1 MTAPRVLF
9 EDGWLLAVDKPPGLA
24 VHGGAGLQGQP
35 TVHEWAARHL
45 GARAT
50 RNGFTVSAAHRLDR
64 ETSGVLLLALRRPA
78 AARLSEAFARGEVEK
93 RYLALVAG
101 VPPAPRG
108 RIERPLD
115 REDGPPQDAITLW
128 QLEERLA
135 GGRAALLACAPRTG
149 RKHQLRRHLAAL
161 GHPVLGDAQHG
172 DAAANTRAR
181 DEWGLQR
188 LFLHAA
194 SLELRHPGTGE
205 PLRLEAG
212 LPAEL
217 RAVLEAARLSPLASL
232 REPLA

>member
-9 EDGWLLAVDKPPGLA
+9 EDGWLLAVDKPAGLA
-24 VHGGAGLQGQP
+24 VHGGAGLRGQP
-35 TVHEWAARHL
+35 TVQEWAAKRL
-45 GARAT
+45 GPRAA

-78 AARLSEAFARGEVEK
+78 ATRLSEAFARGEVKK

-101 VPPAPRG
+101 APAAPRG

-115 REDGPPQDAITLW
+115 RDDGPPQAAITLW
-128 QLEERLA
+128 QVEERLA
-135 GGRAALLACAPRTG
+135 GGNAALLACTPRTG

-161 GHPVLGDAQHG
+161 GHPVLGDAEHG
-172 DAAANTRAR
+172 DPAANRRAR
-181 DEWGLQR
+181 DEWGLKR

-194 SLELRHPGTGE
+194 SLDLRHPGTGA
-205 PLRLEAG
+205 PLRVEAG

-217 RAVLEAARLSPLASL
+217 RAVLEAAR
-232 REPLA
+232 